1 MPQHITAVF
10 LKENEMT
17 ISQIKIKFLG
27 KTEIIFRAMSNG
39 QAVQAFSTKAE
50 AESWIA
56 ANQ

>member
-1 MPQHITAVF
+1 
-10 LKENEMT
+10 MT

-39 QAVQAFSTKAE
+39 QVIQVFNTKAE
-50 AESWIA
+50 AESWIE

>member
-1 MPQHITAVF
+1 MGSTVLTNNRKH
-10 LKENEMT
+10 KMT

-27 KTEIIFRAMSNG
+27 KTEIIFRAMIGG
-39 QAVQAFSTKAE
+39 QVAQVFNTKAE